1 MFSAVRRHEVKILLL
16 IKDPSHGRDHRLIV
30 WRVQEEDEE
39 RLSVS
44 LPLEDTPTPRP
55 QPWVLHLL
63 EVNTMNFCSFAACLG
78 DPKQGSSIEASS
90 STAEVILAVPNTL
103 ASEAV
108 SSHTISDG
116 DDGEPG
122 RTQLT
127 TLRLISTH
135 SPARAESTPSNP
147 ATQMAWL

>member
-1 MFSAVRRHEVKILLL
+1 MFSKGNAASSEKLLL
-16 IKDPSHGRDHRLIV
+16 IKDSSHGRDHKLIV
-30 WRVQEEDEE
+30 WRVKEEDEE

-78 DPKQGSSIEASS
+78 DPEQGSSIEASS
-90 STAEVILAVPNTL
+90 PTAEVIIAVPNTL

-108 SSHTISDG
+108 SSR
-116 DDGEPG
+116 PV
-122 RTQLT
+122 R
-127 TLRLISTH
+127 
-135 SPARAESTPSNP
+135 
-147 ATQMAWL
+147 

>member
-1 MFSAVRRHEVKILLL
+1 MFSAGSAASSKRLLL
-16 IKDPSHGRDHRLIV
+16 IRDKSHGRDHKLIV
-30 WRVQEEDEE
+30 WRVREEDEE

-78 DPKQGSSIEASS
+78 DLEQGSSIEASS
-90 STAEVILAVPNTL
+90 PKAEIFLAVPNTL

-108 SSHTISDG
+108 SSRTFG
-116 DDGEPG
+116 DDDDEPG

-127 TLRLISTH
+127 IPRLIFTH
-135 SPARAESTPSNP
+135 FQARTGFTLSNRV
-147 ATQMAWL
+147 QKMAWP

>member
-1 MFSAVRRHEVKILLL
+1 MKLLL
-16 IKDPSHGRDHRLIV
+16 TKDPSHGRDHKLIV
-30 WRVQEEDEE
+30 WRIKEEDEE

-78 DPKQGSSIEASS
+78 DPKQGSSVEASS
-90 STAEVILAVPNTL
+90 SAAEIILAVPNTL

-108 SSHTISDG
+108 SSRTLSDD

-127 TLRLISTH
+127 ILRSISTH
-135 SPARAESTPSNP
+135 YQSRAGFTLSNP
-147 ATQMAWL
+147 ANRMAWP